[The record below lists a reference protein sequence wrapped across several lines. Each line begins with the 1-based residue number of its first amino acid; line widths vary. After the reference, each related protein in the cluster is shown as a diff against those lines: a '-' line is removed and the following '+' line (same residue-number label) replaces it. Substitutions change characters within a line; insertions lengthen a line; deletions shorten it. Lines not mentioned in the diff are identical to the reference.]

1 MKRIALATLLLLAG
15 ILLQERV
22 HAQTG
27 IIPKPVNVRETGR
40 TIDLP
45 QSVVIGSNDAEL
57 LRLADL
63 FVSRLERD
71 GFSGLST
78 AKSLRKATVKLS
90 IDPALAEEGYTLDS
104 TSDKEEIL
112 LAGGSVKGVW
122 WGLQTLE
129 QLLVAATEN
138 PAQMRIPALRIEDA
152 PRFGYRGFMLD
163 VSRHFRDKEFV
174 KRQLDLLARYKLNRF
189 HWHLTDGAGW
199 RIEIKKYPEL
209 TDFAA
214 WRPYSCYTE
223 WYYGDRRYCH
233 RDDPAAE
240 GGYYMQEEIREVVE
254 YARALHIT
262 VIPEIE
268 MPGHSEEVLAT
279 YPQLACSGKP
289 YVNKDLCIGNEETFE
304 FLKNVLSEVI
314 ELFPSEYIHIGGD
327 EADKASWATCPRC
340 RTRMRQEGLEDVDG
354 LQSYLV
360 HRVEVFLNGKGRR
373 LLGWDEILQGGLA
386 PDATVMS
393 WRGSEGGIA
402 AARAGHQ
409 AVMTPNS
416 YCYLDYCQDDPTR
429 EPAAA
434 AAFVTL
440 EKAYSLDP
448 APDSLGVDVV
458 PMILGVQGNLWCEHV
473 PTGEH
478 AEHMIWPRLMAIAEV
493 GWSLP
498 ERKDYD
504 DFHARV
510 LDAVAW
516 MQERG
521 YHPFDQKNA
530 VGDRPESIEPV
541 LCLSTGKPVVYHTPY
556 SPKYAAVGDGS
567 LTDGLRGDWNY
578 GDGRWQGWLDTDI
591 DLVVDLGECCSV
603 KHIAADFMQGFY
615 ADIWMPRAVEISVSN
630 DNKAYTMLATVEND
644 VPFDFRQDCYR
655 TFGWTGESQGRY
667 IRLKAFHNGHPGG
680 WIFTDEIIVE

>member
-1 MKRIALATLLLLAG
+1 MKLRYLFLAAVLFAG
-15 ILLQERV
+15 ACSRPSETFS
-22 HAQTG
+22 TG
-27 IIPKPVNVRETGR
+27 IIPVPQHVNWGEGTFRMPR
-40 TIDLP
+40 TLTYVTDLEG
-45 QSVVIGSNDAEL
+45 QEK
-57 LRLADL
+57 ADL
-63 FVSRLERD
+63 AAWMERSVAGRFFPVPFVEALEGD
-71 GFSGLST
+71 
-78 AKSLRKATVKLS
+78 
-90 IDPALAEEGYTLDS
+90 
-104 TSDKEEIL
+104 
-112 LAGGSVKGVW
+112 
-122 WGLQTLE
+122 
-129 QLLVAATEN
+129 
-138 PAQMRIPALRIEDA
+138 IPALRLRIADKGAPESYRLDVVRDSMTITAPDAAGLFYGLQSLAQLAEHTGQRIPAVTIEDA
-152 PRFGYRGFMLD
+152 PRFAYRGFMLD

-402 AARAGHQ
+402 AAVR
-409 AVMTPNS
+409 
-416 YCYLDYCQDDPTR
+416 D
-429 EPAAA
+429 
-434 AAFVTL
+434 
-440 EKAYSLDP
+440 
-448 APDSLGVDVV
+448 
-458 PMILGVQGNLWCEHV
+458 I
-473 PTGEH
+473 
-478 AEHMIWPRLMAIAEV
+478 
-493 GWSLP
+493 
-498 ERKDYD
+498 
-504 DFHARV
+504 
-510 LDAVAW
+510 
-516 MQERG
+516 
-521 YHPFDQKNA
+521 
-530 VGDRPESIEPV
+530 RP
-541 LCLSTGKPVVYHTPY
+541 
-556 SPKYAAVGDGS
+556 
-567 LTDGLRGDWNY
+567 
-578 GDGRWQGWLDTDI
+578 
-591 DLVVDLGECCSV
+591 
-603 KHIAADFMQGFY
+603 
-615 ADIWMPRAVEISVSN
+615 
-630 DNKAYTMLATVEND
+630 
-644 VPFDFRQDCYR
+644 
-655 TFGWTGESQGRY
+655 
-667 IRLKAFHNGHPGG
+667 
-680 WIFTDEIIVE
+680 

>member
-1 MKRIALATLLLLAG
+1 MKLRYLFLAAVLFAG
-15 ILLQERV
+15 ACSRPSETFS
-22 HAQTG
+22 TG
-27 IIPKPVNVRETGR
+27 IIPVPQHVNWGEGTFRMPR
-40 TIDLP
+40 TLTYVTDLEG
-45 QSVVIGSNDAEL
+45 QEK
-57 LRLADL
+57 ADL
-63 FVSRLERD
+63 AAWMERSVAGRFFPVPFVEALEGD
-71 GFSGLST
+71 
-78 AKSLRKATVKLS
+78 
-90 IDPALAEEGYTLDS
+90 
-104 TSDKEEIL
+104 
-112 LAGGSVKGVW
+112 
-122 WGLQTLE
+122 
-129 QLLVAATEN
+129 
-138 PAQMRIPALRIEDA
+138 IPALRLRIADKGAPESYRLDVVRDSMTITAPDAAGLFYGLQSLAQLAEHTGQRIPAVTIEDA
-152 PRFGYRGFMLD
+152 PRFAYRGFMLD

-386 PDATVMS
+386 PGATVMS
-393 WRGSEGGIA
+393 WRGAEGGIA
-402 AARAGHQ
+402 AAKQGNDAIMVPYQ
-409 AVMTPNS
+409 
-416 YCYLDYCQDDPTR
+416 YLYLDYSQTR
-429 EPAAA
+429 DQAVYGEPLAIDSGL
-434 AAFVTL
+434 TL
-440 EKAYSLDP
+440 EKCYSFDP
-448 APDSLGVDVV
+448 FAGLNEEERAH
-458 PMILGVQGNLWCEHV
+458 IKGVQANLWTEYIADFGHV
-473 PTGEH
+473 Q
-478 AEHMIWPRLMAIAEV
+478 HMLLPRLSAAAEIA
-493 GWSLP
+493 WSS
-498 ERKDYD
+498 EK
-504 DFHARV
+504 
-510 LDAVAW
+510 
-516 MQERG
+516 
-521 YHPFDQKNA
+521 
-530 VGDRPESIEPV
+530 
-541 LCLSTGKPVVYHTPY
+541 
-556 SPKYAAVGDGS
+556 
-567 LTDGLRGDWNY
+567 
-578 GDGRWQGWLDTDI
+578 TDI
-591 DLVVDLGECCSV
+591 DTLRRR
-603 KHIAADFMQGFY
+603 IRDFMLPLYKARGYRY
-615 ADIWMPRAVEISVSN
+615 ATYEFWFLD
-630 DNKAYTMLATVEND
+630 
-644 VPFDFRQDCYR
+644 
-655 TFGWTGESQGRY
+655 
-667 IRLKAFHNGHPGG
+667 
-680 WIFTDEIIVE
+680 